1 MHSATVTTDSV
12 LDVSRTFSQADF
24 SVFTEIEKRRRKG
37 WREEQN
43 KEKGKRGRRGEGWGE
58 KGITMGGDGYVS
70 WLHCNYFIHYTYNKH
85 HAVYLKYTEHLQK

>member
-24 SVFTEIEKRRRKG
+24 SVFTEIEKRRKG

-43 KEKGKRGRRGEGWGE
+43 KEKGKRGRNEKE
-58 KGITMGGDGYVS
+58 KGGER
-70 WLHCNYFIHYTYNKH
+70 K
-85 HAVYLKYTEHLQK
+85 E